1 MSARTKNNRFLLMST
16 IVEQQL
22 HEFEVRFNGEMYG
35 DFLIREGV
43 KGGGRGG
50 GEEREGRVYVL
61 FRSS

>member
-35 DFLIREGV
+35 DFLTREGV
-43 KGGGRGG
+43 KGGGGG
-50 GEEREGRVYVL
+50 EREGRVYVL